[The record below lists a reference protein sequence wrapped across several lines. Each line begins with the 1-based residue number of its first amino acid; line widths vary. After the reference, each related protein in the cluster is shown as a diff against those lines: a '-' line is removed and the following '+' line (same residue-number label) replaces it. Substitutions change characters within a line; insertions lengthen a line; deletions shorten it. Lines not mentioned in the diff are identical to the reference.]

1 MTHPNSQTEHHLIL
15 KNHHFLTETL
25 TPDTLPTF
33 KAMTEKLASLL
44 DFHQKYPRIC
54 TPSLADRLRET
65 LKVIEGSGGQDL
77 LTKTFR
83 KLAIVHIFLHKAAEG
98 GYLSELLADSA
109 LAAVQAIQE
118 KDLKSLTK
126 SRGGVFR
133 EIGQLL
139 QNLANRSETP
149 VPIQQQPSRG
159 VIRELVEKVLRPFC
173 LYLQR
178 IIQDR

>member
-1 MTHPNSQTEHHLIL
+1 MTHQNSQGEHYLIL

-25 TPDTLPTF
+25 SPDQLPAF
-33 KAMTEKLASLL
+33 KAMTDKIASLL
-44 DFHQKYPRIC
+44 DYHQKYPRNS
-54 TPSLADRLRET
+54 TPSLAERLKES
-65 LKVIEGSGGQDL
+65 LKVVEGSGGQDL

-83 KLAIVHIFLHKAAEG
+83 KLAIVHIFLHKTAEG
-98 GYLSELLADSA
+98 GYLSEPLADAA

-139 QNLANRSETP
+139 QNLSNTSQTP
-149 VPIQQQPSRG
+149 LPIQQQPSRG
-159 VIRELVEKVLRPFC
+159 VIRELVEKIFRPFC

-178 IIQDR
+178 LIQDR